1 MSAAVAYM
9 SSLTFIMCEFNMQ
22 LYRSLCLLQGKGS
35 AAVLQLTTDRQNL
48 QMSPCLRLYLA
59 ENLIWLPEGRKDWKK
74 QESREPCSLVRENLL
89 HLPRGPQ
96 RPVCQTFS
104 ALAR

>member
-59 ENLIWLPEGRKDWKK
+59 ENLIWLPEGRKD
-74 QESREPCSLVRENLL
+74 
-89 HLPRGPQ
+89 
-96 RPVCQTFS
+96 
-104 ALAR
+104 